1 MRTKVLRKGKGERKC
16 NIAKVFSQLLGR
28 QLLSLRLKFV
38 TRASLRFPTKHPL
51 LHLSSPAMLPLLFVD
66 SPIHQCGAFV

>member
-28 QLLSLRLKFV
+28 QLLSLRPKFV
-38 TRASLRFPTKHPL
+38 TRASLRFPGKHPL
-51 LHLSSPAMLPLLFVD
+51 MHHSSPDMQPIHFVD
-66 SPIHQCGAFV
+66 SPMHQCGSFI